1 MTPSSPARVR
11 RLRRW
16 GGGVDTARMAAD
28 DRIHLTGLRVRG
40 IVGIHPWEREKPQEL
55 VIHAT
60 LWRDLEAPARSD
72 AIDDT
77 LSYGALSRAIVA
89 HVATAKP
96 HLLEKLAR
104 DLARIAIELGAAR
117 ARIRIDKPWAVEDA
131 LAAVELERSAADF
144 SQENPKKTSF

>member
-1 MTPSSPARVR
+1 
-11 RLRRW
+11 
-16 GGGVDTARMAAD
+16 
-28 DRIHLTGLRVRG
+28 
-40 IVGIHPWEREKPQEL
+40 
-55 VIHAT
+55 VILAT
-60 LWRDLEAPARSD
+60 LWRDLEAPAGSD

-89 HVATAKP
+89 HVAAAKP

-117 ARIRIDKPWAVEDA
+117 ARIRIDKPWAVEGA

-144 SQENPKKTSF
+144 SPENPKKASF